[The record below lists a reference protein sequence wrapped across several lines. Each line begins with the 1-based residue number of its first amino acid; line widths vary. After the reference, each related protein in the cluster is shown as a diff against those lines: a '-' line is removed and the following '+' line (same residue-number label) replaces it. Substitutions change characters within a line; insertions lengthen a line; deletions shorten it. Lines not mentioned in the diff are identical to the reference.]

1 MNELI
6 NAIDKEKVNRFQQP
20 WPKLDKGS
28 KLNRI
33 LIFIKLEKTNR
44 ELNDSQE
51 KQLKTLLY
59 QLCETG
65 ALNKVTDVEYSDETY
80 QIINIPNLTFNEET
94 IKYSYN
100 YPKKKVKNSSKSKTN
115 VERHF
120 SRSKTNKH

>member
-1 MNELI
+1 MNDLI
-6 NAIDKEKVNRFQQP
+6 DAIEKEKEYRFQKP

-44 ELNDSQE
+44 GLNDLQE

-59 QLCETG
+59 TLCETG
-65 ALNKVTDVEYSDETY
+65 ALNKVTDVEYSDETN
-80 QIINIPNLTFNEET
+80 QIVNISNLIYNEET
-94 IKYSYN
+94 ERYNYN
-100 YPKKKVKNSSKSKTN
+100 YPTKKMKNPSKSKTN

-120 SRSKTNKH
+120 NRSKTNKN